1 MENGFSPA
9 PESSSNMRIVFLNP
23 SGQMGGAEV
32 ALLDVLA
39 SIREASPEW
48 TLELIISGEGP
59 VATRATALG
68 VVTTVLPFP
77 DSLSRLGDASLAGPN
92 KNGSD
97 RLLLLRQ
104 LAFANPGIA
113 GYVSK
118 LRRLLRQHKPDII
131 HSNGFKMHLL
141 GAMARPR
148 GVPLVWHVH
157 DYVQSRAFMA
167 RLLKVFRKRC
177 SLAIVNSN
185 SVGRDLKAVCG
196 DAFPIQTV
204 YNGVDTKVFSASGDR
219 LDLDSLSGLPPADP
233 GTIKV
238 GLLGT
243 LARWKG
249 HETFLTALSLMTAE
263 IPVRGYVIG
272 DALYQTEG
280 SQTSLAELKEIAQ
293 RLGISSRVG
302 FTGFVPE
309 PASAMRALDIVVHA
323 SAQPEPF
330 GLVIVEAMACGRAV
344 IASESG
350 GAAELIDVGVNA
362 LGHTPGDAAQLAD
375 CIAQL
380 ATDPAL
386 RARLGAAG
394 RVTAEHRFNR
404 TRLAREL
411 IPIYEK
417 LTGQQLVGR
426 NQKPRAVASG
436 PPSDI

>member
-1 MENGFSPA
+1 
-9 PESSSNMRIVFLNP
+9 MRIVFLNP

-39 SIREASPEW
+39 SLREAAPEW
-48 TLELIISGEGP
+48 TLELIISGDGP
-59 VATRATALG
+59 VATRAAALG

-77 DSLSRLGDASLAGPN
+77 VSLSRLGDASLAGAN
-92 KNGSD
+92 KNGSN
-97 RLLLLRQ
+97 RLQLLRQ

-118 LRRLLRQHKPDII
+118 LRKLLRQSRPDLI

-157 DYVQSRAFMA
+157 DYVQSRPFMA
-167 RLLKVFRKRC
+167 TLLKVFRKRC
-177 SLAIVNSN
+177 SLAVVNSN

-196 DAFPIQTV
+196 EAFPIQTV
-204 YNGVDTKVFSASGDR
+204 YNGVDTKAFSPCGDR
-219 LDLDSLSGLPPADP
+219 LDLDSLSGLSPAEP
-233 GTIKV
+233 GTIRV

-249 HETFLTALSLMTAE
+249 HETFLTALSLLAPE

-280 SQTSLAELKEIAQ
+280 SQTSLVELRDIAQ

-309 PASAMRALDIVVHA
+309 PASAMRALNIVVHA
-323 SAQPEPF
+323 STQPEPF
-330 GLVIVEAMACGRAV
+330 GLVIIEAMACGRAV
-344 IASESG
+344 VVSEAG

-362 LGHTPGDAAQLAD
+362 LSHTPGDAAQLAER
-375 CIAQL
+375 ITQL
-380 ATDPAL
+380 AGDSEL

-394 RVTAEHRFNR
+394 RATAEARFNR
-404 TRLAREL
+404 GRLAGEL
-411 IPIYEK
+411 IPIYEG
-417 LTGQQLVGR
+417 LTVQSPGVTTQRSDARGQIR
-426 NQKPRAVASG
+426 
-436 PPSDI
+436 